1 MVVGFLQE
9 HREFDDPVDPVTN
22 GVG

>member
-1 MVVGFLQE
+1 MVVGLLQE
-9 HREFDDPVDPVTN
+9 HREFDDPVDPLTN

>member
-1 MVVGFLQE
+1 MVVGLLQE

>member
-22 GVG
+22 GAG